1 MKRSFLIL
9 LIASPLFPMAQLKY
23 PDTRKIP
30 VTDNYH
36 GTKVEDPYRWLED
49 DNAEATKNWVKEEN
63 KVTFDYLATIPIRE
77 RVHKRLEKLWDYPK
91 YSSPFKK
98 AGYFYFF
105 KNDGLQNQAVL
116 YRQHGMKDEP
126 EEFLNPNTLSK
137 EGIAALGGFSFSKTG
152 KYFAYSIAVAGSDWQ
167 QVYVME
173 TATKKLLKDT
183 MQWVKF
189 SSFSWNGEDGF
200 YYSGY
205 DKPNEE
211 TKLSKQNQFH
221 KVFYHKLGTDQSKD
235 QLVYEDKKHPL
246 RYHSASLTEDLRFL
260 IIYVAEGTS
269 GTEIW
274 FKDLKDP
281 TQKTFKQL
289 IAGFSTDAEVIDND
303 GNRLLVRTNDGAPN
317 FRLVSIDPKKT
328 AKANWTEI
336 IPEKPEALQAVG
348 TGGGFL
354 FTDYLKDASTRVY
367 QYAYDG
373 KLVREI
379 QLPGIG
385 TAGGFGSERTD
396 KDFYYSY
403 SSFATPPA
411 IYRYDIATGRS
422 TLFRDTRINMR
433 TSDFVTEQVFFS
445 TDKQTKV
452 PIFLTY
458 KRGLKKDGK
467 NPVLLYGYGGF
478 NVPVTPGFSISN
490 AFFIE
495 QGGIYAVVN
504 LRGGSE
510 YGEAWHKAGMLEKKQ
525 NVFDDFIN
533 AAEYL
538 ISSGYTNPSKIAI
551 RGGSNGGLLVG
562 AVMTQRPDLVK
573 VALPAVGVMDM
584 LRFHKFTVGWGW
596 VVEYGSSDSASQFPF
611 LYKYSPYHNLKEGTR
626 YPATLVTTADH
637 DDRVVPA
644 HSFKFAARLQEYNKG
659 DNPVLIRIDTDAGH
673 GAGKPTSKSI
683 DEAADVWSFV
693 MHNLGMPFIE
703 PRPVADTTKGKYAEG
718 RMPSSSK
725 DGNGKAVPVQRSLG
739 NAKNKGTGAGVA
751 AKNPS
756 SSNSVGTKNNPEPLS
771 EKEKEA
777 RQQKQQYLDK
787 KKEQN

>member
-1 MKRSFLIL
+1 MKRFFLIL
-9 LIASPLFPMAQLKY
+9 FIASPLIPMAQLKY
-23 PDTRKIP
+23 PQTKKIS

-36 GTKVEDPYRWLED
+36 GTSVEDPYRWLED
-49 DNAEATKNWVKEEN
+49 DNAEATKEWVKEEN
-63 KVTFDYLATIPIRE
+63 KVTFDYLSTIPIRD
-77 RVHKRLEKLWDYPK
+77 RVRSRLEKLWDYPR

-98 AGYFYFF
+98 ADYFYFF
-105 KNDGLQNQAVL
+105 KNDGLQNQPVL
-116 YRQHGMKDEP
+116 YRQRGIRDEP
-126 EEFLNPNTLSK
+126 EIFLNPNTLNK
-137 EGIAALGGFSFSKTG
+137 EGIAALGSYSFSKSG

-167 QVYVME
+167 KVYVME
-173 TATKKLLKDT
+173 TASKKILQDT
-183 MQWVKF
+183 VQWVKF
-189 SSFSWNGEDGF
+189 SSFSWNGDEGF

-221 KVFYHKLGTDQSKD
+221 KVFYHKLGTAQPQDK
-235 QLVYEDKKHPL
+235 LIFEDKKHPL

-274 FKDLKDP
+274 YKDLKDP
-281 TQKTFKQL
+281 AQKNFKLL
-289 IAGFSTDAEVIDND
+289 IEGFKTDADVVDNNGD
-303 GNRLLVRTNDGAPN
+303 KLLVRTNDDAAN
-317 FRLVSIDPKKT
+317 FKLVSIDPKKP
-328 AKANWTEI
+328 AKENWKTV
-336 IPEKPEALQAVG
+336 IPEKADALQSVG

-354 FTDYLKDASTRVY
+354 FADYLKNAATSVL
-367 QYAYDG
+367 QYSYEG
-373 KLVREI
+373 SMVREI
-379 QLPGIG
+379 ALPGIG
-385 TAGGFGSERTD
+385 TATGFGSERAD
-396 KDFYYSY
+396 KDFFYSY

-411 IYRYDIATGRS
+411 VYRFDIVTGKS
-422 TLFRDTRINMR
+422 SLFRETAVNMH
-433 TSDFVTEQVFFS
+433 TDDFVTEQVFFNA
-445 TDKQTKV
+445 DEKTKV

-458 KRGLKKDGK
+458 KKGLKKDGS

-478 NVPVTPGFSISN
+478 NVPITPGFSVSN

-510 YGEAWHKAGMLEKKQ
+510 YGEAWHKAGMLDQKQ
-525 NVFDDFIN
+525 NVFNDFIG

-538 ISSGYTNPSKIAI
+538 IKQGYTKPSKIAM

-562 AVMTQRPDLVK
+562 AVMTQRPDLMK

-596 VVEYGSSDSASQFPF
+596 VVEYGSSDSAAQFPY
-611 LYKYSPYHNLKEGTR
+611 LYKYSPYHNLKQGTN

-659 DNPVLIRIDTDAGH
+659 NNPVLIRIDTDAGH

-683 DEAADVWSFV
+683 DEAADTWAFV
-693 MHNLGMPFIE
+693 MHNLEMPFIDATVDVKSKV
-703 PRPVADTTKGKYAEG
+703 PASGK
-718 RMPSSSK
+718 
-725 DGNGKAVPVQRSLG
+725 
-739 NAKNKGTGAGVA
+739 
-751 AKNPS
+751 S
-756 SSNSVGTKNNPEPLS
+756 SSNAGKGNENSNLGEGKTKGNTGASSAPVGTKENPAVDKDS
-771 EKEKEA
+771 EM
-777 RQQKQQYLDK
+777 RQKKMQLIDK
-787 KKEQN
+787 KKTKE